1 MTREQKSIVEYSRE
15 YLASICTAPYE
26 DSESVTTPPSFAW
39 FGCEND
45 AELLAEIE
53 QSAKANSALN
63 GGNAFCTV
71 NESDLVRVLD
81 IMYHS

>member
-1 MTREQKSIVEYSRE
+1 MTKEQNSIVEYSRE
-15 YLASICTAPYE
+15 YLASICTVPYE

-39 FGCEND
+39 FGCETD

-53 QSAKANSALN
+53 QSAQANSALN
-63 GGNAFCTV
+63 GGKAFCTV

-81 IMYHS
+81 IMYHG

>member
-1 MTREQKSIVEYSRE
+1 MTKAQKSIVEYSRE
-15 YLASICTAPYE
+15 YLASICTVPYE
-26 DSESVTTPPSFAW
+26 DSESVTTPPSYNW
-39 FGCEND
+39 FGCETD

-63 GGNAFCTV
+63 GGKAFCTV

-81 IMYHS
+81 LMFCG